1 MANACVDANDFQT
14 DSGGRLQLNPEY
26 LQTPTLTF
34 TRTLG
39 GAANVYAQIPDIAPL
54 AVVVPGLYL
63 VSWDAHGNA
72 TNNPNS
78 PGTPINSC
86 ALAGLGLNGALV
98 GGSETMLALNS
109 LGGSPS
115 IAVPALQIHGSGS
128 GSRVIQLA
136 AGDLLSMFGAR
147 SSDAGTNTE
156 MISNNQGRCR
166 ITAVRIGTS

>member
-1 MANACVDANDFQT
+1 VDASDFQT

-39 GAANVYAQIPDIAPL
+39 GVANTYVIIPDIAPL
-54 AVVVPGLYL
+54 VVVVPGLY
-63 VSWDAHGNA
+63 VVAWDAHGNA
-72 TNNPNS
+72 TNNANS

-98 GGSETMLALNS
+98 GGSETMLILNS

-115 IAVPALQIHGSGS
+115 VNIPAYQIHGSGS
-128 GSRVIQLA
+128 GHRIIPLV
-136 AGDLLSMFGAR
+136 AGDQLSMFGAR
-147 SSDAGTNTE
+147 SSDAGTTTE

-166 ITAVRIGTS
+166 ITAWRIGTS

>member
-39 GAANVYAQIPDIAPL
+39 GAANAYAIIPDIAPL
-54 AVVVPGLYL
+54 VVVVPGLY
-63 VSWDAHGNA
+63 VVHWDAHGNA

-98 GGSETMLALNS
+98 GGTETMLVLNS

-115 IAVPALQIHGSGS
+115 VNIPAYQIHGSGS
-128 GSRVIQLA
+128 GSRVLQLA
-136 AGDLLSMFGAR
+136 AGDQLSMFGAR
-147 SSDAGTNTE
+147 SSDAGTITE
-156 MISNNQGRCR
+156 MRSDNQGRCR
-166 ITAVRIGTS
+166 ITAWRIGTA

>member
-14 DSGGRLQLNPEY
+14 DSGGRLQLNPEV

-39 GAANVYAQIPDIAPL
+39 GAANAYAIIPDIAPL
-54 AVVVPGLYL
+54 VVVVPGLYI
-63 VSWDAHGNA
+63 VTWDAHGNA

-98 GGSETMLALNS
+98 GGTETMLVLNS
-109 LGGSPS
+109 LGGSPG
-115 IAVPALQIHGSGS
+115 IAIPAMQIHGSGS
-128 GSRVIQLA
+128 GHRAIQLA
-136 AGDLLSMFGAR
+136 AGDQLSMFGAR
-147 SSDAGTNTE
+147 ASDAGTITE
-156 MISNNQGRCR
+156 MRSDNQGRCR
-166 ITAVRIGTS
+166 ITAWRIGSS